1 MRTSTQISAEL
12 DEQEIQVS
20 LIVRHWSTLFPSGK
34 APTPMQMMVWL
45 RANGFDLDVVLK
57 GIDALARKI
66 AVSGEGME
74 YEDGLRY
81 ASACMK
87 SIQSTN
93 RKNVA
98 LATKTETALEV

>member
-1 MRTSTQISAEL
+1 MRTSAQIEAEL
-12 DEQEIQVS
+12 NEQEIQIT

-34 APTPMQMMVWL
+34 LPTPMQMMVWL

-66 AVSGEGME
+66 AVSGEGMD
-74 YEDGLRY
+74 YTDGLRY

-87 SIQSTN
+87 SIENTN
-93 RKNVA
+93 RRNAA
-98 LATKTETALEV
+98 LAAKMEAA

>member
-1 MRTSTQISAEL
+1 MRTSTQIEAEL
-12 DEQEIQVS
+12 DEQQLQIS

-34 APTPMQMMVWL
+34 LPTPMQMMVWL
-45 RANGFDLDVVLK
+45 RANGFDLDVVMK

-74 YEDGLRY
+74 YADGIRY

-87 SIQSTN
+87 SIENAN
-93 RKNVA
+93 RKNES
-98 LATKTETALEV
+98 LAAKKEAA